1 MSIHRFALPALL
13 LASVISGTGGTAV
26 KLALNYFG
34 PYTVLFLRFFLATI
48 VMLLVNLLSF
58 RRLTFPVSKR
68 VFLSSILFTTN
79 VVLFTLG
86 MQRTT
91 AISAGILV
99 SLVPINIAVLTHW
112 RRKSEP
118 VSPNQWLGLA
128 SGIIG
133 TLIIIFRSFHTD
145 SQTLSSVGTPLG
157 NLLILTAIISY
168 SLYQYLNQPL
178 TRKVSPLLLTT
189 HNFLFAGLF
198 SLPLFAI
205 ETFRHPPTLNSFT
218 PAALATLLFLS
229 LILSVGMYLLYQWGI
244 KHTSSLTAGTTIYL
258 SPLVSAAVAIPI
270 LGERLTPHLLLG
282 GTAVLIGVYLAN
294 RKSTVPR

>member
-58 RRLTFPVSKR
+58 RRLTFPASKR

-133 TLIIIFRSFHTD
+133 TLIMCLRAIVDALRIAS
-145 SQTLSSVGTPLG
+145 GTSLAC
-157 NLLILTAIISY
+157 IY
-168 SLYQYLNQPL
+168 S
-178 TRKVSPLLLTT
+178 K
-189 HNFLFAGLF
+189 
-198 SLPLFAI
+198 
-205 ETFRHPPTLNSFT
+205 
-218 PAALATLLFLS
+218 AA
-229 LILSVGMYLLYQWGI
+229 
-244 KHTSSLTAGTTIYL
+244 
-258 SPLVSAAVAIPI
+258 
-270 LGERLTPHLLLG
+270 
-282 GTAVLIGVYLAN
+282 
-294 RKSTVPR
+294 